1 MAPGYDAFVCT
12 DRCKRVE
19 IANNLLDVRQSS
31 DVGWDGPSHAGS
43 APGNHCA
50 IVAQTGERG
59 SGTVQMTKVVILRE
73 LRGNFTPIRYGA
85 PCRDLAVGFN
95 PRKSNR
101 IGDDLYKVRQR

>member
-1 MAPGYDAFVCT
+1 
-12 DRCKRVE
+12 
-19 IANNLLDVRQSS
+19 
-31 DVGWDGPSHAGS
+31 
-43 APGNHCA
+43 
-50 IVAQTGERG
+50 
-59 SGTVQMTKVVILRE
+59 MTKVVILRE